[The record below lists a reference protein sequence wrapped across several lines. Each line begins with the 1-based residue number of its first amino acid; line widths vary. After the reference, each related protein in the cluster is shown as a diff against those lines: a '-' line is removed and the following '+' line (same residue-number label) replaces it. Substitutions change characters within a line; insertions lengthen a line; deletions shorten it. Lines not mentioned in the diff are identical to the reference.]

1 MKKRPDCMS
10 ITTFPSEFA
19 AEEHP
24 GGESV
29 RMARCGLVGRS
40 DKNWATMIARL

>member
-40 DKNWATMIARL
+40 DKNWATIARL